1 MIIRSVI
8 RRSSRNAETTLG
20 KLNETEYKKLKI
32 QWKKKNIY
40 FDIFDVSPCNKK
52 NAEML
57 EIKNMDIIKYMKTE
71 KVDMV
76 IFGIGYVDYDKILK
90 SFNRAHIIKN
100 KNIDSVHINLKK
112 VNGQYTSIIQQ
123 CLLSN
128 IPHFCLGRDR
138 LTEMASI
145 GSAIFSN
152 PKEVLSLV
160 YYFIV
165 NSAPKR
171 RNKRQMG
178 NNDTIDT
185 DDITTDTNLSKLA
198 PNFYKALIVEN
209 ALYLSYNIH
218 AKLLQILKSDLY
230 VPPHEMG
237 MHGNREQIKR
247 GTTTNNTNTTNTKKK
262 YITEKMTSF
271 FKETTHDQIKSLRNR
286 IVQSELHYNF
296 DLSDGK
302 KDLHILVL
310 CDTICVDYFFHFLLK
325 NFPTWYNVPPFY
337 NELFNLEKKN
347 SYKYS
352 LSLFLFVM
360 APFAWTITLLIKYF
374 YYLWVEYFTKGKV
387 ITVGGDIFFQDSKLI
402 DLQEDTNNPIE
413 EEHFEQTLKKKKR
426 DFETVTLL
434 GGLLQWFK
442 DKSRN

>member
-1 MIIRSVI
+1 
-8 RRSSRNAETTLG
+8 
-20 KLNETEYKKLKI
+20 
-32 QWKKKNIY
+32 
-40 FDIFDVSPCNKK
+40 
-52 NAEML
+52 ML
-57 EIKNMDIIKYMKTE
+57 EMKNMDIIKYIKTE
-71 KVDMV
+71 KVDMA

-100 KNIDSVHINLKK
+100 KNIDSVHTNLKK

-123 CLLSN
+123 CFLLN

-138 LTEMASI
+138 LTEMSSI

-165 NSAPKR
+165 NSSSKGGSKGQKENNAST
-171 RNKRQMG
+171 NK
-178 NNDTIDT
+178 
-185 DDITTDTNLSKLA
+185 DDIVTDTNLSKLA

-209 ALYLSYNIH
+209 ALYLSFNIH

-230 VPPHEMG
+230 IPPNEMG
-237 MHGNREQIKR
+237 MHGNREHIKR
-247 GTTTNNTNTTNTKKK
+247 GTSTKKEN
-262 YITEKMTSF
+262 IAHKMTSF
-271 FKETTHDQIKSLRNR
+271 FKETTHDQIKNLRNR
-286 IVQSELHYNF
+286 ILQSELHYNF
-296 DLSDGK
+296 DTSDEK
-302 KDLHILVL
+302 KDLRILIV

-325 NFPTWYNVPPFY
+325 NFPTWHNVPPFY

-352 LSLFLFVM
+352 LSLFLFFM
-360 APFAWTITLLIKYF
+360 APLAWTITLLIKYF

-387 ITVGGDIFFQDSKLI
+387 ITVGGDIFFRDSKLI

-426 DFETVTLL
+426 DFETVSLL